1 MAISVKSFSS
11 IWYWIFTG
19 IAWSMTCHYT
29 LGVPHDMLVRA
40 HSKGGTHA
48 DDAEALAAMQ
58 VRRLTNLFSKGGT
71 FVVAV
76 VAFLLA
82 MVATFG
88 FYYGYELAQAS
99 FMLLA
104 PLVLVQIYMVRLAF
118 RVKERGLVGAQLR
131 KALTRRR
138 FWNQV
143 IGLFSIFLSAV
154 LAFFSF
160 VKDLAFWYQG
170 GWGPGS

>member
-40 HSKGGTHA
+40 HAKGGKYA
-48 DDAEALAAMQ
+48 EDAEALAALHT
-58 VRRLTNLFSKGGT
+58 RRLTELFGKGGT
-71 FVVAV
+71 FVVAA

-88 FYYGYELAQAS
+88 FFYGYELAQAA

-104 PLVLVQIYMVRLAF
+104 PLTIVQIYMVRLAF
-118 RVKERGLVGAQLR
+118 RVSEQGLVGADLR
-131 KALTRRR
+131 KALSRRR

-143 IGLFSIFLSAV
+143 IGLISIFLSSI
-154 LAFFSF
+154 LAFLSF

>member
-131 KALTRRR
+131 KALRPIVLLPRIQRWMGSTARMGTTLRCS
-138 FWNQV
+138 WPT
-143 IGLFSIFLSAV
+143 LFASFLVSATM
-154 LAFFSF
+154 
-160 VKDLAFWYQG
+160 
-170 GWGPGS
+170 